1 MSSTRE
7 LMKMKERLRRYLSD
21 HLLGLNDSPHRIALG
36 VGLGVFIAFTPTFGL
51 QILLYLAIASAIGA
65 NKISGIGPLFINNPF
80 TLLPLVYGA
89 WRLGAFIMGASS
101 AALPPLAWE
110 GDLALTLGSVTEL
123 GVEIWIGSIILG
135 ALAAIPA
142 YFAALFAIARYR
154 RRIGEPLPPNASG
167 PESESGAA
175 N

>member
-80 TLLPLVYGA
+80 TLLPLVYGRGA
-89 WRLGAFIMGASS
+89 LGPSSWAHRARRFRRSLGRAISRSPLGA
-101 AALPPLAWE
+101 
-110 GDLALTLGSVTEL
+110 
-123 GVEIWIGSIILG
+123 
-135 ALAAIPA
+135 
-142 YFAALFAIARYR
+142 
-154 RRIGEPLPPNASG
+154 
-167 PESESGAA
+167 
-175 N
+175 